1 MSTWTPEQ
9 LQRIAEADDFHVAPY
24 RADGRTPGTL
34 TWIWSVVVDD
44 VVYVRAY
51 NGVDGRWYQ
60 SALAQRAGRVTAA
73 GEEHE
78 VGFAPVD
85 DADLQDRID
94 AAYSTK
100 YAGSAYLPSM
110 VSDRARAATVRVD
123 PR

>member
-60 SALAQRAGRVTAA
+60 SALTQRAGRVTAA

-100 YAGSAYLPSM
+100 YAGSAYLPPHGLRPGSGGH
-110 VSDRARAATVRVD
+110 RAR
-123 PR
+123 

>member
-44 VVYVRAY
+44 AVYVRAY

-100 YAGSAYLPSM
+100 YAGSPYLPPM

>member
-44 VVYVRAY
+44 DVYVRAY
-51 NGVDGRWYQ
+51 NGTASRWYQ
-60 SALAQRAGRVTAA
+60 SALAQKAGRITA
-73 GEEHE
+73 G
-78 VGFAPVD
+78 G
-85 DADLQDRID
+85 ID
-94 AAYSTK
+94 AEVTFTPVTGELNESIDAGYSRK
-100 YAGSAYLPSM
+100 YAGSAYLPPM